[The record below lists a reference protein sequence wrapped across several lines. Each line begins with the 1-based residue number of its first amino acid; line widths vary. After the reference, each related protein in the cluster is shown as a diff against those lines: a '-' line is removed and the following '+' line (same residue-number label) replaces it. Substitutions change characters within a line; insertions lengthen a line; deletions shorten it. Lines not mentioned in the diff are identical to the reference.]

1 MTNKKKVTLI
11 GAIVAAIVLIGAIGY
26 GIWAMFLAPPTKQ
39 DFTDA
44 KATMDEVVTHRGSV
58 GLNDFYA
65 KTVERARA
73 GDSQDKLIESTK
85 AERDKTLE
93 TLEKRHALIDELRGS
108 RILRDQ
114 EVKKAF
120 DTFDARETRYSN
132 YIRDYMNAF
141 PPYRSSF
148 ITCIKVFQIND
159 NAANNLTVLAGR
171 HRTAAKPC
179 LEDLDALAKS
189 PITPY
194 ANYAKEF
201 ARIIRERQKVFDGIE
216 NKTLAEKPA
225 GDRLQQL
232 ANDYSKNDPTDGI
245 KKYGEEAVFTDEI
258 KNFRE
263 LIDKKIEQT
272 K

>member
-1 MTNKKKVTLI
+1 MTNKKKAIII
-11 GAIVAAIVLIGAIGY
+11 GAIIAAVVLVGAAAY
-26 GIWAMFLAPPTKQ
+26 AVWALFLAPPTKQ
-39 DFTDA
+39 DFAQA
-44 KATMDEVVTHRGSV
+44 KMTMDEVVTHRGSE

-73 GDSQDKLIESTK
+73 GDSQAKLLESTK
-85 AERDKTLE
+85 AERDKTLQ
-93 TLEKRHALIDELRGS
+93 TLEKRQALIAELRDS
-108 RILRDQ
+108 PIQRDK
-114 EVKKAF
+114 EFKKAF
-120 DTFDARETRYSN
+120 DTFDARETRYSK
-132 YIRDYMNAF
+132 YIRDYMDAF

-159 NAANNLTVLAGR
+159 QAGGDNRKLAGL

-194 ANYAKEF
+194 ADYAKEF
-201 ARIIRERQKVFDGIE
+201 ARIVRERQEVFDGIE

-225 GDRLQQL
+225 GDKLKQL
-232 ANDYSKNDPTDGI
+232 ANDYSDNDPTAEI
-245 KKYGEEAVFTDEI
+245 RKYGEEAVFTDEI
-258 KNFRE
+258 KTLRD

-272 K
+272 A